1 MSWKVVLFFF
11 AQAGELLV
19 WVNAKVSGFWACVR
33 GEGGEWGGVGK
44 GCGRA
49 AQGLSPAFM
58 GSSHF

>member
-1 MSWKVVLFFF
+1 MS
-11 AQAGELLV
+11 EC
-19 WVNAKVSGFWACVR
+19 KVSGFWACVR
-33 GEGGEWGGVGK
+33 GEGGEWGGGGGVGK